1 MALDIAKTLLETG
14 GYTCV
19 ITDGENHRTSM
30 LRGVKPLVQ
39 YLQSGTIP
47 EGLFAADKVIGK
59 ATAFLYV
66 LLRVKQVY
74 AKIISESSIAVL
86 QEHGI
91 GVRYETLVPY
101 IVNRRGD
108 GMCPFEQ
115 AVLEIG
121 DPRTAYAAILRK
133 MQEMNI
139 SLD

>member
-1 MALDIAKTLLETG
+1 MVLDVAKTLLETG

-19 ITDGENHRTSM
+19 ITDGENHHTSM

-74 AKIISESSIAVL
+74 AKIISESAVAVL
-86 QEHGI
+86 QGQGI
-91 GVRYETLVPY
+91 AVQYETLVPY
-101 IVNRRGD
+101 IINRRGD

-115 AVLEIG
+115 TVLEIEN
-121 DPRTAYAAILRK
+121 PETAYAAVLRK

>member
-1 MALDIAKTLLETG
+1 MVLDVAKTLLETG

-19 ITDGENHRTSM
+19 ITDGENHHTSM

-39 YLQSGTIP
+39 YLQNGTIP

-74 AKIISESSIAVL
+74 AKIISESAVAVL
-86 QEHGI
+86 QGQGI
-91 GVRYETLVPY
+91 VVQYETLVPY
-101 IVNRRGD
+101 IINRRGD

-115 AVLEIG
+115 TVLEIEN
-121 DPRTAYAAILRK
+121 PETAYAAVLRK